1 MSERLHE
8 YFAAETTEYL
18 DRLEALLA
26 APGRPDLEQLL
37 RLARGVR
44 GSAQMAGADTLV
56 AVAERLE
63 EGLRAVQAAHVAWS
77 DDLRAI
83 SAGTVADLKILV
95 RASSRWGPAEEAR
108 VRAAIDRWNEAE
120 RGSGGRHDGEGE
132 PDGVVEIESLFYDDE
147 GPHVL
152 SEPEGREMSYQDQGS
167 TAPVPIES
175 LLLDRDGAL
184 AEALGMREEIERAL
198 RSGGS
203 GGGAL
208 EAAIGELFELLEYAV
223 SAGPGRG

>member
-8 YFAAETTEYL
+8 YFASEATEYL
-18 DRLEALLA
+18 DRLESLLA
-26 APGRPDLEQLL
+26 TPGRPDLEQLL

-63 EGLRAVQAAHVAWS
+63 EGLRAVQADHVAWS

-120 RGSGGRHDGEGE
+120 GVATARHREEESG
-132 PDGVVEIESLFYDDE
+132 GVVEIESLFYDDE

-152 SEPEGREMSYQDQGS
+152 SANDEGEMSYQDHGS
-167 TAPVPIES
+167 SAPVPIES
-175 LLLDRDGAL
+175 LLLDREGAL
-184 AEALGMREEIERAL
+184 AEALGMREEIERAM
-198 RSGGS
+198 RSDGS
-203 GGGAL
+203 AGGAL
-208 EAAIGELFELLEYAV
+208 ETAIGELFELLEYAV
-223 SAGPGRG
+223 AAGPGRG

>member
-8 YFAAETTEYL
+8 YLAAEATEYL
-18 DRLEALLA
+18 DRLESLLA
-26 APGRPDLEQLL
+26 SPGRPDLEQLL

-63 EGLRAVQAAHVAWS
+63 EGLRAVQARHVAWS

-83 SAGTVADLKILV
+83 SAGTVADLKVLV

-108 VRAAIDRWNEAE
+108 VRAAIERWNEAE
-120 RGSGGRHDGEGE
+120 GAAGGREASGG
-132 PDGVVEIESLFYDDE
+132 GVVEIESLFYDDE

-152 SEPEGREMSYQDQGS
+152 SPNDGGEMSYQDHGS
-167 TAPVPIES
+167 ATPVPIES

-184 AEALGMREEIERAL
+184 AEALGMREEIERAV
-198 RSGGS
+198 RRGASS
-203 GGGAL
+203 DGAL
-208 EAAIGELFELLEYAV
+208 EAAIGELFELLEYAAA
-223 SAGPGRG
+223 AGPGRG